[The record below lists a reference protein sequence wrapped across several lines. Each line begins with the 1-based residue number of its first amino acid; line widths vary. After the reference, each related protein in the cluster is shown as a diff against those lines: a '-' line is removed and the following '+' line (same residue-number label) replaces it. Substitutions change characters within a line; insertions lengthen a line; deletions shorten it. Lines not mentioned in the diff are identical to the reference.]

1 MKILKS
7 NEQELNN
14 LIGKN
19 AKKVLEIID
28 QNKPKKNK
36 GDSNDKRN

>member
-7 NEQELNN
+7 NEQVINK

-19 AKKVLEIID
+19 AKKVLEIIER
-28 QNKPKKNK
+28 NKQKKNK
-36 GDSNDKRN
+36 GDGNDKRN

>member
-7 NEQELNN
+7 NEQVINK

-28 QNKPKKNK
+28 KNKQKKNK
-36 GDSNDKRN
+36 GDGNDKRN